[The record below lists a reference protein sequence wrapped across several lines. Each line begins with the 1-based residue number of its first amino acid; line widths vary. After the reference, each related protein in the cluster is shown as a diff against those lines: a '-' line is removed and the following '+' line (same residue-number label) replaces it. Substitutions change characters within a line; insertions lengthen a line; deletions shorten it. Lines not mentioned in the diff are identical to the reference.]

1 MQRVGVVGAGGRMG
15 QEVCRAVSEAADM
28 ELVAAI
34 DPAHEGEDAC
44 GRTIVGEVIALSDLG
59 AEVVVDFTVA
69 EAVRH
74 NVPHYAQQGV
84 HAVIGTSGLSDDD
97 LAAVA
102 ARFEGSGANAIVV
115 ANFAI
120 GAVLLMHFC
129 RIAAPLMEGVEVIE
143 LHHDAKRDAPSG
155 TAMHTAAVIAAAR
168 RAAGAGPLPA
178 DPTTD
183 VVLAGARGAE
193 TSDGVHVHSVRL
205 PGLVAHEEVIF
216 GAQGQSLSLR
226 HDSYDRRSFM
236 PGVLLAVRSVTG
248 RPGVTVGLEALLGL

>member
-97 LAAVA
+97 LADAA